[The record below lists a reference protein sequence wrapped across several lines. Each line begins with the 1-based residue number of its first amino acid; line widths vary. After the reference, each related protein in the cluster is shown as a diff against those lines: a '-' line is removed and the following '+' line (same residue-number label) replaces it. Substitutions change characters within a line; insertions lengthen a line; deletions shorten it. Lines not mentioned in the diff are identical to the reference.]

1 MCIRDRLDDL
11 IDQAR
16 STVEEEVRMPLWQQ
30 AEAVMHDTQP
40 YTFLMRRKSLLF
52 IDDRFQNLEITKL
65 GLNTSQVPVETY
77 VPLDSQIHGN

>member
-1 MCIRDRLDDL
+1 
-11 IDQAR
+11 
-16 STVEEEVRMPLWQQ
+16 MPLWQQ

-52 IDDRFQNLEITKL
+52 IDDRFQNLEITNL